1 MPDPEMP
8 PKSGELAPKSE
19 EMPPQSGELPPQSEG
34 TPLQSRVRA
43 RLGALAGPV
52 AAHDLPRHAAALT
65 YFLVLAVFPVL
76 IVVTAILGAIGLTPA
91 AVHQLLDAV
100 AQTKSQW
107 AVDFVQSVLD
117 SIFKNSGTPVLL
129 SIGVVI
135 ALWTTSSY
143 VAAFLWA
150 AGEVSGKP
158 DARSG
163 LRLLLLR
170 LGLALL
176 LAVLLAAAAVV
187 VAFAGPFAAW
197 LGRLFGIGEAV
208 VRFWTIAEWP
218 FFFALAT
225 AVFLLL
231 YRVAP
236 QSGRRRVLHDLAGAC
251 LAVFALLIAS
261 AVFSAYLAHFGSY
274 NRVYGVLG
282 TAIALLVWAWI
293 LNLTLLGGLEVS
305 VALGGGRAAKTED
318 DGGS

>member
-8 PKSGELAPKSE
+8 PQPGET
-19 EMPPQSGELPPQSEG
+19 PP
-34 TPLQSRVRA
+34 QSRVRA
-43 RLGALAGPV
+43 TLGTLVGPV

-100 AQTKSQW
+100 AQTRSQW

-117 SIFKNSGTPVLL
+117 SILNNSGTPVLL

-143 VAAFLWA
+143 VAAFMWA

-163 LRLLLLR
+163 LRHLLLR
-170 LGLALL
+170 LRLALL

-187 VAFAGPFAAW
+187 VAFAGPFAEW
-197 LGRLFGIGEAV
+197 LGRLFGIGESV

-231 YRVAP
+231 YRAAP
-236 QSGRRRVLHDLAGAC
+236 HSGRRRVLHDLAGAGVAVVAW
-251 LAVFALLIAS
+251 LAAS

-305 VALGGGRAAKTED
+305 VALGGGGRDAKTED
-318 DGGS
+318 AGGS

>member
-1 MPDPEMP
+1 VPEP
-8 PKSGELAPKSE
+8 GKPLQSGET
-19 EMPPQSGELPPQSEG
+19 PPQS
-34 TPLQSRVRA
+34 RVLA
-43 RLGALAGPV
+43 RLGALVGPV
-52 AAHDLPRHAAALT
+52 GAHDLPRHAAALT

-143 VAAFLWA
+143 VAAYMWA

-158 DARSG
+158 DTRSG

-176 LAVLLAAAAVV
+176 FAVLLAAAAVV
-187 VAFAGPFAAW
+187 VAFAGPFAEW
-197 LGRLFGIGEAV
+197 LGRLFGIGEAA

-236 QSGRRRVLHDLAGAC
+236 RSGGRRVLHDLAGAC
-251 LAVFALLIAS
+251 LAVLALLAAS

-293 LNLTLLGGLEVS
+293 LDLVLLGGLEVS
-305 VALGGGRAAKTED
+305 VALGGGHDVKTED

>member
-225 AVFLLL
+225 AVFVLL
-231 YRVAP
+231 YRAAP
-236 QSGRRRVLHDLAGAC
+236 RSGRRRVLHDLAGAC
-251 LAVFALLIAS
+251 LAVLALLVAS

-305 VALGGGRAAKTED
+305 VALGGRRDAKTED
-318 DGGS
+318 DGGC

>member
-1 MPDPEMP
+1 MPEPEMP
-8 PKSGELAPKSE
+8 PQEGETRPREGETPSQDART
-19 EMPPQSGELPPQSEG
+19 PPR
-34 TPLQSRVRA
+34 SRVRA
-43 RLGALAGPV
+43 RLAALVGPV
-52 AAHDLPRHAAALT
+52 GAHDLPRHAAALT

-100 AQTKSQW
+100 AQTRSQW

-117 SIFKNSGTPVLL
+117 SILKNSGTPVLL
-129 SIGVVI
+129 SVGVVI

-143 VAAFLWA
+143 VAAFMWA
-150 AGEVSGKP
+150 AGEVGGKP
-158 DARSG
+158 DTRSG

-176 LAVLLAAAAVV
+176 LAVLLAAAAAVV
-187 VAFAGPFAAW
+187 TFAGPFAEW

-231 YRVAP
+231 YRAAP
-236 QSGRRRVLHDLAGAC
+236 HSGRRRVLHDLAGAC
-251 LAVFALLIAS
+251 LAVLALLVAS

-293 LNLTLLGGLEVS
+293 LNLALLGGLELS
-305 VALGGGRAAKTED
+305 VAFGRRHDVKTED
-318 DGGS
+318 DGDS

>member
-1 MPDPEMP
+1 
-8 PKSGELAPKSE
+8 
-19 EMPPQSGELPPQSEG
+19 MPPQEGETRPREGETPSQDARTPPR
-34 TPLQSRVRA
+34 SRVRA
-43 RLGALAGPV
+43 RLAALVGPV
-52 AAHDLPRHAAALT
+52 GAHDLPRHAAALT

-100 AQTKSQW
+100 AQTRSQW

-117 SIFKNSGTPVLL
+117 SILKNSGTPVLL
-129 SIGVVI
+129 SVGVVI

-143 VAAFLWA
+143 VAAFMWA
-150 AGEVSGKP
+150 AGEVGGKL
-158 DARSG
+158 DTRSG

-176 LAVLLAAAAVV
+176 LAVLLAAAAAV
-187 VAFAGPFAAW
+187 VAFAGPFAEW

-231 YRVAP
+231 YRAAP
-236 QSGRRRVLHDLAGAC
+236 HSGRRRVLHDLAGAC
-251 LAVFALLIAS
+251 LAVLALLVAS

-305 VALGGGRAAKTED
+305 VALGGRRDAKTED

>member
-1 MPDPEMP
+1 MP
-8 PKSGELAPKSE
+8 EL
-19 EMPPQSGELPPQSEG
+19 EMPPQSGEPPPQ
-34 TPLQSRVRA
+34 PRVRV
-43 RLGALAGPV
+43 RLGALLGSV

-143 VAAFLWA
+143 VAAFMWA
-150 AGEVSGKP
+150 AGEVGGRP
-158 DARSG
+158 DTRSG
-163 LRLLLLR
+163 LRLLSLR

-187 VAFAGPFAAW
+187 VTFAGPFAEW
-197 LGRLFGIGEAV
+197 LGRLLGIGEAV
-208 VRFWTIAEWP
+208 IRFWTIAEWP

-231 YRVAP
+231 YRAAP
-236 QSGRRRVLHDLAGAC
+236 HSGRRRVRHDLAGAC
-251 LAVFALLIAS
+251 LAVLALLIAS

-293 LNLTLLGGLEVS
+293 LNLALLGGLEAS
-305 VALGGGRAAKTED
+305 VAFGGGHDVKTED

>member
-231 YRVAP
+231 YRAAP
-236 QSGRRRVLHDLAGAC
+236 HSGRRRVLHDLAGAC
-251 LAVFALLIAS
+251 LAVLALLVAS

-305 VALGGGRAAKTED
+305 VALGGRRDAKTED

>member
-1 MPDPEMP
+1 
-8 PKSGELAPKSE
+8 
-19 EMPPQSGELPPQSEG
+19 MPPQSGELPPQSEG

-231 YRVAP
+231 YRAAP
-236 QSGRRRVLHDLAGAC
+236 HSGRRRVLHDLAGAC
-251 LAVFALLIAS
+251 LAVLALLVAS

-305 VALGGGRAAKTED
+305 VALGGRRDAKTED

>member
-1 MPDPEMP
+1 VPAPE
-8 PKSGELAPKSE
+8 S
-19 EMPPQSGELPPQSEG
+19 PPQSRL
-34 TPLQSRVRA
+34 RA
-43 RLGALAGPV
+43 RLGALV
-52 AAHDLPRHAAALT
+52 QLVTAHNLPRHAAALT

-76 IVVTAILGAIGLTPA
+76 IIVTAILGAIGLSPA

-100 AQTKSQW
+100 AQTRSQW

-117 SIFKNSGTPVLL
+117 SILNNSGTPVLL
-129 SIGVVI
+129 SIGVII

-143 VAAFLWA
+143 VAAFLWS
-150 AGEVSGKP
+150 AGEVSGEP

-187 VAFAGPFAAW
+187 VAFAGPFAEW
-197 LGRLFGIGEAV
+197 LGRLAGLGEAV

-231 YRVAP
+231 YRAAP
-236 QSGRRRVLHDLAGAC
+236 HSGRRRVLHDLAGASAAV
-251 LAVFALLIAS
+251 LAWLAAS

-305 VALGGGRAAKTED
+305 VALSGGRGATTED
-318 DGGS
+318 DGGT